1 MLQIAQVQLV
11 RRANVCIHGFCK
23 FCWTNVQRKPQ
34 KFLLPCP
41 EKNISSRF
49 TGEFWSYKLAIVYSK
64 LAIVYSKLAIVYS
77 KLAIVNNKLA
87 IVYSKLAIVY
97 SKQK

>member
-1 MLQIAQVQLV
+1 MVTIILQIAQVQLV

-23 FCWTNVQRKPQ
+23 FCWTYVQRKPQ

-41 EKNISSRF
+41 EKNISSGSLESSGA
-49 TGEFWSYKLAIVYSK
+49 TKLAIVYSK

-77 KLAIVNNKLA
+77 KQKEKLP
-87 IVYSKLAIVY
+87 
-97 SKQK
+97 